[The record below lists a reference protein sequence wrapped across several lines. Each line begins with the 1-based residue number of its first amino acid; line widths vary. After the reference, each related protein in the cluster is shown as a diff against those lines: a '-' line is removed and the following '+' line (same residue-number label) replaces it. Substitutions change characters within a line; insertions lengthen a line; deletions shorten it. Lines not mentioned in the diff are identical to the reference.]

1 MCPMNPRLLRPTAS
15 RGFNPKKIAGLSLWL
30 DAADSASITAS
41 SGVATEWRDKSG
53 GGVHFSQTSGN
64 DAPATGTAT
73 MNGRNVLVFNGTNTS
88 LSRANALSVSSPMT
102 WFFVERIV
110 SETNFAMTYAVGT
123 GTGFEF
129 RQDSL
134 TGRRQFVPGAL
145 IVNTYNNGVYVGV
158 NNIFSVTYTPS
169 VNTTAHLN
177 GAALSGTFNSV
188 SPNLSGTHF
197 IGRRTDGFYANVQV
211 AEILLYSSALTATQ
225 RQTVFSYLG
234 QKWGITV
241 A

>member
-1 MCPMNPRLLRPTAS
+1 MSPMSPRLLRPRAS
-15 RGFNPKKIAGLSLWL
+15 GGFTPRTISGLALWL

-53 GGVHFSQTSGN
+53 NGVHFSQTSGN

-102 WFFVERIV
+102 WFFVQRVV
-110 SETNFAMTYAVGT
+110 SSAAFAMTYSVGS
-123 GTGFEF
+123 GSGFEV
-129 RQDSL
+129 RQDAAN
-134 TGRRQFVPGAL
+134 TNGRPQFSPGGL
-145 IVNTYNNGVYVGV
+145 IVTDASTWVGAT
-158 NNIFSVTYTPS
+158 NIFSLTYSTG
-169 VNTTAHLN
+169 VNLAAHRN
-177 GAALSGTFNSV
+177 GAAMAGTFATTQ
-188 SPNLSGTHF
+188 PNLSGTHF

-234 QKWGITV
+234 RKWGITV